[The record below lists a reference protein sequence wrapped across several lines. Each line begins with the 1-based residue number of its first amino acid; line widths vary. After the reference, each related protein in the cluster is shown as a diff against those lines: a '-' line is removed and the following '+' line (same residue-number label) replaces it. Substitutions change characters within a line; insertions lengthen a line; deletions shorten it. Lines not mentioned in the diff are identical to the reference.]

1 MRVLVLAPQ
10 PFYTERGTPM
20 SEADLLRV
28 MSERG
33 WSVDLLTYGTGEDFP
48 LPGLTIHRIPRV
60 PGIGGVPPGFSV
72 AKLLSDV
79 VLAAKAVRMARAGD
93 YDLVHGLE
101 EGVFIAA
108 AIKKLVGL
116 PYVYDMDSILSE
128 QLIDRYPFLG
138 HVGGGL
144 RYFEEIAVGDSL
156 GVVAVCE
163 SLANAAQERSPGA
176 FVARLEDQTQLGPAN
191 PGADSLRELAGADR
205 TIVVYVG
212 NLESYQG
219 IDLLLEGF
227 ADAVG
232 RAPDLSL
239 VVIGGSDEKLRRY
252 RRRAGELGLDDS
264 AHLVGP
270 KPVEHLR
277 NYLEQADILASPRI
291 QGTNTPMKIYSY
303 LDAGTAVVATRL
315 PTHLQALDDEIARLF
330 DPTPA
335 ALADALVEL
344 ARDPGRRREL
354 ADAATRRVQTL
365 YSPEAYAKKANHFLE
380 EMEKRVASVV

>member
-33 WSVDLLTYGTGEDFP
+33 WSVDLLTYASGEDYP
-48 LPGLTIHRIPRV
+48 LPGMTIHRIPRI
-60 PGIGGVPPGFSV
+60 PRIGHVPPGFSV
-72 AKLLSDV
+72 GKLLNDI
-79 VLAAKAVRMARAGD
+79 VLAVRGVRMARSGD

-108 AIKKLVGL
+108 MIRKLTGL

-128 QLIDRYPFLG
+128 QLIDRYPLLD
-138 HVGGGL
+138 HVGDGL
-144 RYFEEIAVGDSL
+144 RYFEEVAVANSL

-163 SLANAAQERSPGA
+163 SLANAAQARSADA
-176 FVARLEDQTQLGPAN
+176 FVARLEDRTQLGPAS
-191 PGADSLRELAGADR
+191 PGADSLRELAGPDR

-227 ADAVG
+227 ADAVR
-232 RAPDLSL
+232 RAHDLSL
-239 VVIGGSDEKLRRY
+239 VVIGGSEEKLRRY
-252 RRRAGELGLDDS
+252 RRRADELGLDGS

-270 KPVEHLR
+270 KPVEYLR

-330 DPTPA
+330 DPTPE

-344 ARDPGRRREL
+344 ARNPERRREL
-354 ADAATRRVQTL
+354 AEAATHRVQTL
-365 YSPEAYAKKANHFLE
+365 YSPKAYERKANSFLE
-380 EMEKRVASVV
+380 EMEKRVAAM